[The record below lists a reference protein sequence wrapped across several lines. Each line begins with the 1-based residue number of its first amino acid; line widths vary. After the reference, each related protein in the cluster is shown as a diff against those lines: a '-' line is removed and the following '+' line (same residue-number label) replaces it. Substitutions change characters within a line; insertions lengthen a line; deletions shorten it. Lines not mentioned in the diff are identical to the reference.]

1 MIDIIDAI
9 RALDPNTTAGVSQ
22 NDINKIDWHDGN
34 PKKLTIGQ
42 IQSKYDELVEAD
54 KKLQYQRDRAVAYP
68 PLADQMD
75 LLYHGGL
82 DALKAEL
89 KKTKDKFPKP

>member
-1 MIDIIDAI
+1 MSDLIDAI
-9 RALDPNTTAGVSQ
+9 KALDPNAWVGVSS
-22 NDINKIDWHDGN
+22 NDINKIHWYDGN
-34 PKKLTIGQ
+34 PKKLTKEQ
-42 IQSKYDELVEAD
+42 IQTKYDELVEAD

>member
-22 NDINKIDWHDGN
+22 NDINKIHWHDGN
-34 PKKLTIGQ
+34 PKKLTKGQ
-42 IQSKYDELVEAD
+42 IQTKYDELVEAD